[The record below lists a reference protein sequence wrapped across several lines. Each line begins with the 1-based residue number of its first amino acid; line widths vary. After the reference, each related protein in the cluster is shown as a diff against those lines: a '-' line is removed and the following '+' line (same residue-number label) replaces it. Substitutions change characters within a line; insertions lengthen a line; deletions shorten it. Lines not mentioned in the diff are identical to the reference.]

1 MNETILAALIGSIIP
16 LIGTIIT
23 VLYSAGRTDEKV
35 KIAMAV
41 METKIE
47 ELTREV
53 RQHNDFAQRV
63 PTLETKVEHLEKDVT
78 RLEDD
83 AK

>member
-1 MNETILAALIGSIIP
+1 MNDTILAALIGSIIP

-23 VLYSAGRTDEKV
+23 VLYSAGKTDEKV
-35 KIAMAV
+35 KVAMAV

-53 RQHNDFAQRV
+53 RLHNDFVQRV
-63 PTLETKVEHLEKDVT
+63 PSLETKVEHLEKDVT

-83 AK
+83 RK

>member
-1 MNETILAALIGSIIP
+1 MNDTVLAALIGAVIP

-35 KIAMAV
+35 KVAMAI
-41 METKIE
+41 METKLE

-53 RQHNDFAQRV
+53 RMHNDFVQRV
-63 PTLETKVEHLEKDVT
+63 PSLETKVEHLEKDVI

-83 AK
+83 RK